1 MDGQKKL
8 KKQKKTQEAT
18 TDGPVSV
25 APSSSSSSSSSV
37 TSSAGLASIFSSS
50 SINKFARSQKADE
63 IVPEKR
69 APKLDAAATEQER
82 LKQEKRKA
90 KRAKRY
96 DALEKAEQT
105 ALSRG
110 SATSAAA
117 TGVASGGA
125 ALTTGSDSAVSSSSS
140 NVSVDRRSIF
150 IGNAPLASNMA
161 KCVSSMKAL
170 CAKYGA
176 IETLRIRSLPI
187 EGTAVD
193 EAGNQ
198 SLVRRV
204 CAQQGKLGT
213 QKSAMNCY
221 VVFSKEESV
230 ALALADN
237 NMLVGE
243 GTGNARHIRIDRTV
257 PTAFPPAL
265 TVFLGGLPLYADEE
279 EVREYFAAA
288 LPNGHEDIRGI
299 RIVRDPESMVGKGI
313 GYLYLN
319 DRDGVMAALS
329 LHQGTYK
336 KRWQLR
342 VTPCAKRTKTSFTG
356 ADGVLVKKRKAVE
369 SGGQTGAGAGAGAGS
384 EDQSL
389 AANGEAGAEG
399 GGGAADGE
407 KKRRKK
413 EKGEARPGAARRVL
427 GKHQHKQ
434 STGPNL
440 HKGKKVFKA
449 AGGSGVGKAFG
460 NGPKGSA
467 DSTRP
472 KLINLKNTMTRKKVL
487 QDRGQVKKDKGR
499 KGKRLGGNVK
509 KAMKVAKGK
518 AI

>member
-1 MDGQKKL
+1 MDGQKKP

-18 TDGPVSV
+18 DEPVLV
-25 APSSSSSSSSSV
+25 APSSSLSSSV
-37 TSSAGLASIFSSS
+37 TSSAGLASIFSTS
-50 SINKFARSQKADE
+50 SITKFARSQKADE

-117 TGVASGGA
+117 NGVASGGA
-125 ALTTGSDSAVSSSSS
+125 PAPTTGSDSAASSSSS
-140 NVSVDRRSIF
+140 NVSVDRRSVF

-176 IETLRIRSLPI
+176 VETLRIRSLPI

-193 EAGNQ
+193 EPGNQ

-221 VVFSKEESV
+221 VVFSNEESV

-243 GTGNARHIRIDRTV
+243 GTGNARHIRIDRAV

-288 LPNGHEDIRGI
+288 LPNGHDDIRGI

-313 GYLYLN
+313 GYLHLN

-369 SGGQTGAGAGAGAGS
+369 SGGQAGAGAEG
-384 EDQSL
+384 EDPSL

-399 GGGAADGE
+399 GGGVADGE
-407 KKRRKK
+407 KARRKK
-413 EKGEARPGAARRVL
+413 DKGEARPGAARRVL

-440 HKGKKVFKA
+440 HKGKMVFKA

-460 NGPKGSA
+460 NGSKGNA